1 MLFNNKKPPKTHL
14 QLNPNPTIMCY
25 YPLYYHPPPA
35 GLVSA
40 LPLQYKSKRKYRMNN
55 FSLHSLQYIGR
66 QIRTKF
72 LTLLWINTKLT
83 DIKIEQLIIA
93 EVQRI
98 SEMLGK
104 TFLDCEDIA
113 ALSGLG
119 RDNARILMK
128 SKSFPLITVGRRQVV
143 SILAFVTWQMKDY
156 LTGGSTNGYDR

>member
-1 MLFNNKKPPKTHL
+1 M
-14 QLNPNPTIMCY
+14 
-25 YPLYYHPPPA
+25 
-35 GLVSA
+35 
-40 LPLQYKSKRKYRMNN
+40 
-55 FSLHSLQYIGR
+55 
-66 QIRTKF
+66 
-72 LTLLWINTKLT
+72 T